1 MVIMTVH
8 NRFLIYDICMNN
20 TKNNHYVP
28 KFYLKKFCDIDNRIW
43 KLDKTNNNI
52 YHPETLNSEC
62 SKKNLY
68 TVKSKISETE
78 IDIIIKIFDLNK
90 KTMLLETLM
99 HLVYFLN
106 DEIGNLFSIKYSKDI
121 EVEKQINDTLNKDIN
136 NNGISRTQ
144 EILIT
149 ELFEQRF
156 IPIYERIIHTNSI
169 DFIEQKY
176 GEESLTFY
184 SCINITKFV
193 YIYLQRKLESIVNAK
208 IPNNLQIVTITDN
221 IFYNFVLFIL
231 LQEVR
236 TYNVIKQLQEVPAL
250 SKLKQYIDLNNEN
263 FSFLSMIM
271 LLLTFTEKL
280 FFKDTAFKFILL
292 KNETDISFI
301 TSDCPCVNIYSS
313 FIKDRLLQEQE
324 IEFLFPLSPKLS
336 ILITDKTCYA
346 TNNISIVQGK
356 DIDIYNKT
364 IINTAHRYIYSNS
377 NKVLQR
383 YIL

>member
-1 MVIMTVH
+1 M
-8 NRFLIYDICMNN
+8 NR

-28 KFYLKKFCDIDNRIW
+28 RFYLKQFCDIDNKIW

-62 SKKNLY
+62 SRKNLY
-68 TVKSKISETE
+68 TVKNKISKTE
-78 IDIIIKIFDLNK
+78 EDIIIKIFNLKNE
-90 KTMLLETLM
+90 MIIETLR

-106 DEIGNLFSIKYSKDI
+106 DEIGNLFSVKYSKDREI
-121 EVEKQINDTLNKDIN
+121 EKKINDILNKGLN

-156 IPIYERIIHTNSI
+156 IPIYEQIIRTNSI

-176 GEESLTFY
+176 DDEESLTFY

-193 YIYLQRKLESIVNAK
+193 YIYLKRKLECLANAK
-208 IPNNLQIVTITDN
+208 IPNDIQTANITDN
-221 IFYNFVLFIL
+221 HFYNFVLFIL
-231 LQEVR
+231 LQELR
-236 TYNVIKQLQEVPAL
+236 TYNVIKQLQEAPAL
-250 SKLKQYIDLNNEN
+250 SKLKQYIDINNEN

-313 FIKDRLLQEQE
+313 FIKDRLLQEHE
-324 IEFLFPLSPKLS
+324 IEFLFPLSPNLS
-336 ILITDKTCYA
+336 ILVTDKTCYT
-346 TNNISIVQGK
+346 TNNISIVQEK

-364 IINTAHRYIYSNS
+364 IINTAHRYVYSNS
-377 NKVLQR
+377 KNVLQR
-383 YIL
+383 YILN

>member
-1 MVIMTVH
+1 MS
-8 NRFLIYDICMNN
+8 N
-20 TKNNHYVP
+20 TKKNHYVP
-28 KFYLKKFCDIDNRIW
+28 KFYLKKFCDADNSIW

-52 YHPETLNSEC
+52 YHPEMLNSEC

-68 TVKSKISETE
+68 TIKNKISEQE
-78 IDIIIKIFDLNK
+78 IDIIIKVFNLNEN
-90 KTMLLETLM
+90 KTILETLM

-106 DEIGNLFSIKYSKDI
+106 DEIGNLFSVKYSKDRKI
-121 EVEKQINDTLNKDIN
+121 EKQINNALNKGLN
-136 NNGISRTQ
+136 NNDISRTQ

-156 IPIYERIIHTNSI
+156 IPIYEQIIQTNSI

-184 SCINITKFV
+184 SCTNLTKFV
-193 YIYLQRKLESIVNAK
+193 YIYLQRKLEGIANTK
-208 IPNNLQIVTITDN
+208 IPKDMQAITITDN
-221 IFYNFVLFIL
+221 IFYNFILFIL

-236 TYNVIKQLQEVPAL
+236 TYNVIKQLQEAPAL
-250 SKLKQYIDLNNEN
+250 SKLKQYININNEN
-263 FSFLSMIM
+263 FSFLSMIVI
-271 LLLTFTEKL
+271 LLLFTEKM
-280 FFKDTAFKFILL
+280 FFKNTAFKFILL
-292 KNETDISFI
+292 KNETGIDFI

-313 FIKDRLLQEQE
+313 FIKDRLLQEYE

-336 ILITDKTCYA
+336 ILITDKTCYT
-346 TNNISIVQGK
+346 TNNIVIKKEK

-377 NKVLQR
+377 NNVLKR
-383 YIL
+383 YVLN

>member
-1 MVIMTVH
+1 MI
-8 NRFLIYDICMNN
+8 FCMNR

-28 KFYLKKFCDIDNRIW
+28 RFYLKQFCDIDNKIW

-62 SKKNLY
+62 SRKNLY
-68 TVKSKISETE
+68 TVKNKISKTE
-78 IDIIIKIFDLNK
+78 EDIIIKIFNLKNE
-90 KTMLLETLM
+90 MIIETLR

-106 DEIGNLFSIKYSKDI
+106 DEIGNLFSVKYSKNREI
-121 EVEKQINDTLNKDIN
+121 EKKINDILNKGLN

-156 IPIYERIIHTNSI
+156 IPIYEQIIRTNSI

-176 GEESLTFY
+176 DDEESLTFY

-193 YIYLQRKLESIVNAK
+193 YIYLKRKLECLANAK
-208 IPNNLQIVTITDN
+208 IPNDIQTANITDN
-221 IFYNFVLFIL
+221 HFYNFVLFIL
-231 LQEVR
+231 LQELR
-236 TYNVIKQLQEVPAL
+236 TYNVIKQLQEAPAL
-250 SKLKQYIDLNNEN
+250 SKLKQYIDINNEN

-313 FIKDRLLQEQE
+313 FIKDRLLQEHE
-324 IEFLFPLSPKLS
+324 IEFLFPLSPNLS
-336 ILITDKTCYA
+336 ILVTDKTCYT
-346 TNNISIVQGK
+346 TNNISIVQEK

-364 IINTAHRYIYSNS
+364 IINTAHRYVYSNS
-377 NKVLQR
+377 NNVLQR
-383 YIL
+383 YILN

>member
-1 MVIMTVH
+1 MMRLVI
-8 NRFLIYDICMNN
+8 
-20 TKNNHYVP
+20 
-28 KFYLKKFCDIDNRIW
+28 YLV
-43 KLDKTNNNI
+43 LNI
-52 YHPETLNSEC
+52 Q
-62 SKKNLY
+62 
-68 TVKSKISETE
+68 I
-78 IDIIIKIFDLNK
+78 
-90 KTMLLETLM
+90 
-99 HLVYFLN
+99 
-106 DEIGNLFSIKYSKDI
+106 
-121 EVEKQINDTLNKDIN
+121 EKQINDTLNKGLN

-156 IPIYERIIHTNSI
+156 IPIYERILQTNSL

-176 GEESLTFY
+176 DEESLTFY

-193 YIYLQRKLESIVNAK
+193 YIYLQRKLEGLANAK
-208 IPNNLQIVTITDN
+208 IPYDIQTAKITDN
-221 IFYNFVLFIL
+221 HFYNFVLFIL

-236 TYNVIKQLQEVPAL
+236 TYNVIKQLQEAPAL
-250 SKLKQYIDLNNEN
+250 SKLKQYIDINNEN

-271 LLLTFTEKL
+271 LLLLFTEKL

-292 KNETDISFI
+292 KNETNISFI

-313 FIKDRLLQEQE
+313 FIKDRPLQEHE

-336 ILITDKTCYA
+336 ILITDKTCYTA
-346 TNNISIVQGK
+346 NNISIVQER

-377 NKVLQR
+377 NNVLQR
-383 YIL
+383 YILN